1 MATTR
6 PFAYNTGS
14 TIDGTIQ
21 IGNIAIGVSDQD
33 YSQDPGGV
41 KWWMGPDEELGYVIA
56 NQVPTG
62 DHPTPVDEDSYINF
76 WRSTDLT
83 EQSLLDLLNVLPI
96 TNGLEPFTN
105 GSDAKTWLNDNGYFT
120 TYGEDLPTPTP
131 TPTNLPTATP
141 TPTPTDNLG
150 DNLLQENGDSLLQ
163 ENGDNILLESTSTT
177 PTPTP
182 TPDATSVPT
191 DTPTPLPAT
200 STPTPVPTDTPVP
213 ATSTPTPTNEPIN
226 HPYQITIIGNTDNTG
241 PFFNDLTTA
250 CSALDCLMNSSC
262 SAQDSIIGYV
272 DGEIFDYVYVSSN
285 SNETVSLLFDGYY
298 ILADGSGLY
307 FLTQFTDS
315 QFVSGVN
322 CTPATAT
329 PTPTPEG
336 TPTPT
341 TTPTSTPEGAVL
353 TIIVPPGS
361 PSIIFDGETY
371 TSNVS
376 AGVIKNQQ
384 YTINLDYG
392 LSDFW
397 YWSGDGINLPAANS
411 KFTIVYV
418 TGSTATLQANFY
430 AAATLAPTETPTPL
444 PTSTPTATPTP
455 EPATATPTPTTT
467 STPTPT
473 ITVGPL
479 DFTISY
485 NCTAGGRISTSNHG
499 GGSGVIDRSNNL
511 FNTEEEAL
519 AETSWFELPNPNN
532 FVTTGIVPPFS
543 SGTLWVSIRDR
554 NNPTDVFAKSITF
567 DCTSTAT
574 PLPATNTPT
583 PEPTVESTP
592 TPTATEVPPTDTP
605 TPTPEPTSGPTDTPT
620 PTPTPVAS
628 CSGKPYVLSNLLTTP
643 SSGESLWLSNII
655 PATALNLVNILGTNS
670 SVLYFNEIDN
680 DGTDQT
686 TYFGNAVG
694 TSFTVTLCQNGNS
707 AIYSGTNSAM
717 VYDSFNYSYFLD
729 STKLSLVQ
737 SSPVSTFTFG
747 EVFYIDILV
756 SGQSTP
762 TPTPTS
768 TTEPTNVPTDTPT
781 PTPEATSTP
790 EPATATPVPTGVP
803 TDTPTPTPLAATST
817 PTPEPTSTE
826 TPLPATSTPTPTP
839 TPIYY
844 YYYLLNCNLGDNK
857 YGRSLDP
864 DINLSGF
871 TFNVD
876 TNICYTIAGNDD
888 GPYYDYDLDN
898 ATIVTDCT
906 DILCSTPTPTPTSTP
921 TPTPTATEVPATS
934 TPTPTPTSGSAPMTV
949 TITEVGSNVV
959 MSASGT
965 VDLSGLTLVSSS
977 AGPFG
982 NGGLGISN
990 ATFVCGASGSSGS
1003 SYSGFTSVPSN
1014 FGSGS
1019 GLPHSSGTGQSFGV
1033 IMNMAP
1039 PYLLIVPTGYTS
1051 GANISSSQTFTGQT
1065 LSSLGLTNGTYTYT
1079 WSGGSIDVVV
1089 GIGLGGPT
1097 PTPTPTSIGGGIG
1110 AWYFY
1115 SDEGGIFDAQP
1126 PLSDGNSIFL
1136 IRNNETN
1143 EVTETFNPNKSNG
1156 VNEIYFNLD
1165 DSNGTNYTT
1174 QFTEL
1179 ATNGGTISITQGAN
1193 TVTYT
1198 STTPGTFFADTI
1210 GGIFTIQTGPAT
1222 QTVTSA
1228 NPFVYADPISITFGS

>member
-6 PFAYNTGS
+6 PFAYNTGF

-41 KWWMGPDEELGYVIA
+41 KWWMGPDEELGYVIT

-200 STPTPVPTDTPVP
+200 STPTP
-213 ATSTPTPTNEPIN
+213 
-226 HPYQITIIGNTDNTG
+226 
-241 PFFNDLTTA
+241 
-250 CSALDCLMNSSC
+250 
-262 SAQDSIIGYV
+262 
-272 DGEIFDYVYVSSN
+272 
-285 SNETVSLLFDGYY
+285 
-298 ILADGSGLY
+298 
-307 FLTQFTDS
+307 
-315 QFVSGVN
+315 
-322 CTPATAT
+322 TPA
-329 PTPTPEG
+329 
-336 TPTPT
+336 
-341 TTPTSTPEGAVL
+341 
-353 TIIVPPGS
+353 
-361 PSIIFDGETY
+361 
-371 TSNVS
+371 
-376 AGVIKNQQ
+376 
-384 YTINLDYG
+384 
-392 LSDFW
+392 
-397 YWSGDGINLPAANS
+397 
-411 KFTIVYV
+411 
-418 TGSTATLQANFY
+418 
-430 AAATLAPTETPTPL
+430 
-444 PTSTPTATPTP
+444 
-455 EPATATPTPTTT
+455 
-467 STPTPT
+467 
-473 ITVGPL
+473 
-479 DFTISY
+479 
-485 NCTAGGRISTSNHG
+485 
-499 GGSGVIDRSNNL
+499 
-511 FNTEEEAL
+511 
-519 AETSWFELPNPNN
+519 
-532 FVTTGIVPPFS
+532 
-543 SGTLWVSIRDR
+543 
-554 NNPTDVFAKSITF
+554 
-567 DCTSTAT
+567 
-574 PLPATNTPT
+574 
-583 PEPTVESTP
+583 
-592 TPTATEVPPTDTP
+592 
-605 TPTPEPTSGPTDTPT
+605 PTSGPTDTPT
-620 PTPTPVAS
+620 PTPTTVAS

-747 EVFYIDILV
+747 EVFYIGILV

-781 PTPEATSTP
+781 PTP
-790 EPATATPVPTGVP
+790 
-803 TDTPTPTPLAATST
+803 
-817 PTPEPTSTE
+817 
-826 TPLPATSTPTPTP
+826 LPATSTPTPE
-839 TPIYY
+839 
-844 YYYLLNCNLGDNK
+844 
-857 YGRSLDP
+857 
-864 DINLSGF
+864 
-871 TFNVD
+871 
-876 TNICYTIAGNDD
+876 
-888 GPYYDYDLDN
+888 
-898 ATIVTDCT
+898 
-906 DILCSTPTPTPTSTP
+906 
-921 TPTPTATEVPATS
+921 PTATEVPATS

-977 AGPFG
+977 VGPFG

-990 ATFVCGASGSSGS
+990 ATFVCGVSGSSGS

-1019 GLPHSSGTGQSFGV
+1019 GLPHSSGTGQAFGV

-1110 AWYFY
+1110 EWYFY

-1143 EVTETFNPNKSNG
+1143 EVTETFNPNKSDG
-1156 VNEIYFNLD
+1156 VDEIYFNLD

>member
-1 MATTR
+1 
-6 PFAYNTGS
+6 
-14 TIDGTIQ
+14 
-21 IGNIAIGVSDQD
+21 
-33 YSQDPGGV
+33 
-41 KWWMGPDEELGYVIA
+41 
-56 NQVPTG
+56 
-62 DHPTPVDEDSYINF
+62 
-76 WRSTDLT
+76 
-83 EQSLLDLLNVLPI
+83 
-96 TNGLEPFTN
+96 
-105 GSDAKTWLNDNGYFT
+105 
-120 TYGEDLPTPTP
+120 
-131 TPTNLPTATP
+131 
-141 TPTPTDNLG
+141 
-150 DNLLQENGDSLLQ
+150 
-163 ENGDNILLESTSTT
+163 
-177 PTPTP
+177 
-182 TPDATSVPT
+182 
-191 DTPTPLPAT
+191 
-200 STPTPVPTDTPVP
+200 
-213 ATSTPTPTNEPIN
+213 
-226 HPYQITIIGNTDNTG
+226 
-241 PFFNDLTTA
+241 
-250 CSALDCLMNSSC
+250 MNSSC

-298 ILADGSGLY
+298 ILTDGSGFY
-307 FLTQFTDS
+307 FLSQFTNS
-315 QFVSGVN
+315 QFVDIVN
-322 CTPATAT
+322 CIPSNTPTPTPTPGPTAT
-329 PTPTPEG
+329 PTPTPEMASLFIDIVMG
-336 TPTPT
+336 YDGISFGGVTYTSDTTISVVKNQQYSITAFSGSGLFQNWEGTNVNLPVPNSSNTIVTITGDTATLKAVFPEMTPTPT
-341 TTPTSTPEGAVL
+341 PTV
-353 TIIVPPGS
+353 
-361 PSIIFDGETY
+361 
-371 TSNVS
+371 VS
-376 AGVIKNQQ
+376 
-384 YTINLDYG
+384 
-392 LSDFW
+392 
-397 YWSGDGINLPAANS
+397 
-411 KFTIVYV
+411 
-418 TGSTATLQANFY
+418 STATP
-430 AAATLAPTETPTPL
+430 TPTPTETPTP
-444 PTSTPTATPTP
+444 
-455 EPATATPTPTTT
+455 TPTT
-467 STPTPT
+467 
-473 ITVGPL
+473 
-479 DFTISY
+479 
-485 NCTAGGRISTSNHG
+485 
-499 GGSGVIDRSNNL
+499 
-511 FNTEEEAL
+511 
-519 AETSWFELPNPNN
+519 
-532 FVTTGIVPPFS
+532 
-543 SGTLWVSIRDR
+543 
-554 NNPTDVFAKSITF
+554 
-567 DCTSTAT
+567 
-574 PLPATNTPT
+574 
-583 PEPTVESTP
+583 
-592 TPTATEVPPTDTP
+592 
-605 TPTPEPTSGPTDTPT
+605 
-620 PTPTPVAS
+620 VAS

-643 SSGESLWLSNII
+643 SSGESLWISSTM

-707 AIYSGTNSAM
+707 AIYSGTNIAM
-717 VYDSFNYSYFLD
+717 VYDGSNSSYFLD

-790 EPATATPVPTGVP
+790 EPATATPAPTGVP

-817 PTPEPTSTE
+817 PTPEPTSTA
-826 TPLPATSTPTPTP
+826 TPL
-839 TPIYY
+839 
-844 YYYLLNCNLGDNK
+844 
-857 YGRSLDP
+857 
-864 DINLSGF
+864 
-871 TFNVD
+871 
-876 TNICYTIAGNDD
+876 
-888 GPYYDYDLDN
+888 
-898 ATIVTDCT
+898 
-906 DILCSTPTPTPTSTP
+906 
-921 TPTPTATEVPATS
+921 PATS

-1019 GLPHSSGTGQSFGV
+1019 GLPHSSGTGQAFGV

>member
-6 PFAYNTGS
+6 PFAYNTGF

-41 KWWMGPDEELGYVIA
+41 KWWMGPDEELGYVIT

-341 TTPTSTPEGAVL
+341 ATPTSTPEGAVL

-747 EVFYIDILV
+747 EVFYIGILV

-781 PTPEATSTP
+781 PTP
-790 EPATATPVPTGVP
+790 
-803 TDTPTPTPLAATST
+803 
-817 PTPEPTSTE
+817 
-826 TPLPATSTPTPTP
+826 LPATSTPTPE
-839 TPIYY
+839 
-844 YYYLLNCNLGDNK
+844 
-857 YGRSLDP
+857 
-864 DINLSGF
+864 
-871 TFNVD
+871 
-876 TNICYTIAGNDD
+876 
-888 GPYYDYDLDN
+888 
-898 ATIVTDCT
+898 
-906 DILCSTPTPTPTSTP
+906 
-921 TPTPTATEVPATS
+921 PTATEVPATS

-977 AGPFG
+977 VGPFG

-990 ATFVCGASGSSGS
+990 ATFVCGVSGSSGS

-1019 GLPHSSGTGQSFGV
+1019 GLPHSSGTGQAFGV

-1110 AWYFY
+1110 EWYFY

-1143 EVTETFNPNKSNG
+1143 EVTETFNPNKSDG
-1156 VNEIYFNLD
+1156 VDEIYFNLD

>member
-14 TIDGTIQ
+14 TIDGTTQ

-33 YSQDPGGV
+33 YSQNPGGV

-83 EQSLLDLLNVLPI
+83 EQSLLELLNVLPI
-96 TNGLEPFTN
+96 TDGLEPFINAT
-105 GSDAKTWLNDNGYFT
+105 DAKDWLENNGHWT
-120 TYGEDLPTPTP
+120 SYGESLSTPTP
-131 TPTNLPTATP
+131 TATPLPTATP

-150 DNLLQENGDSLLQ
+150 DSLLQENGDSLLQ

-182 TPDATSVPT
+182 TSAPTDTPTPTPTLTSTPTPTPTDTPVPT
-191 DTPTPLPAT
+191 DTPTPTPTAT
-200 STPTPVPTDTPVP
+200 EVPPTETPTP
-213 ATSTPTPTNEPIN
+213 TPTATNEPIN

-298 ILADGSGLY
+298 ILTDDSGLY

-315 QFVSGVN
+315 QFVSSVN
-322 CTPATAT
+322 CIPSNTPTPTPTPGPTAT
-329 PTPTPEG
+329 PTPTPEMASLDIDIVMG
-336 TPTPT
+336 YSGISFDGVTYTSDTTISVVKNQQYNIIAFNGSGLFQNWEGTNVNLPVPNSSNTIVTVTGDTATLKAVFPEMTPTPT
-341 TTPTSTPEGAVL
+341 
-353 TIIVPPGS
+353 
-361 PSIIFDGETY
+361 
-371 TSNVS
+371 
-376 AGVIKNQQ
+376 
-384 YTINLDYG
+384 
-392 LSDFW
+392 
-397 YWSGDGINLPAANS
+397 
-411 KFTIVYV
+411 
-418 TGSTATLQANFY
+418 
-430 AAATLAPTETPTPL
+430 
-444 PTSTPTATPTP
+444 PTA
-455 EPATATPTPTTT
+455 T

-473 ITVGPL
+473 
-479 DFTISY
+479 
-485 NCTAGGRISTSNHG
+485 
-499 GGSGVIDRSNNL
+499 
-511 FNTEEEAL
+511 
-519 AETSWFELPNPNN
+519 
-532 FVTTGIVPPFS
+532 
-543 SGTLWVSIRDR
+543 
-554 NNPTDVFAKSITF
+554 
-567 DCTSTAT
+567 
-574 PLPATNTPT
+574 
-583 PEPTVESTP
+583 
-592 TPTATEVPPTDTP
+592 
-605 TPTPEPTSGPTDTPT
+605 
-620 PTPTPVAS
+620 
-628 CSGKPYVLSNLLTTP
+628 
-643 SSGESLWLSNII
+643 
-655 PATALNLVNILGTNS
+655 
-670 SVLYFNEIDN
+670 
-680 DGTDQT
+680 
-686 TYFGNAVG
+686 
-694 TSFTVTLCQNGNS
+694 
-707 AIYSGTNSAM
+707 
-717 VYDSFNYSYFLD
+717 
-729 STKLSLVQ
+729 
-737 SSPVSTFTFG
+737 
-747 EVFYIDILV
+747 
-756 SGQSTP
+756 
-762 TPTPTS
+762 
-768 TTEPTNVPTDTPT
+768 
-781 PTPEATSTP
+781 
-790 EPATATPVPTGVP
+790 
-803 TDTPTPTPLAATST
+803 
-817 PTPEPTSTE
+817 
-826 TPLPATSTPTPTP
+826 ATSTPTPTP
-839 TPIYY
+839 TPTPTYY

-876 TNICYTIAGNDD
+876 TNICYTIVGNDA
-888 GPYYDYDLDN
+888 GPYYDYDLDI

-906 DILCSTPTPTPTSTP
+906 DILCSTPTPTPTSTPTPTPTATEVPPTETP

-977 AGPFG
+977 VGPFG

-1019 GLPHSSGTGQSFGV
+1019 GLPHSSGTGQAFGV
-1033 IMNMAP
+1033 IIDMAP

-1051 GANISSSQTFTGQT
+1051 GANISSTQTFTGQT

-1097 PTPTPTSIGGGIG
+1097 PTPTPTSTGGGIG

-1115 SDEGGIFDAQP
+1115 SGEGTLNALP
-1126 PLSDGNSIFL
+1126 PVSDGNSIFL

-1143 EVTETFNPNKSNG
+1143 ELTETFNPNKSNG

-1198 STTPGTFFADTI
+1198 STTPGAFFVESGAGFFLI
-1210 GGIFTIQTGPAT
+1210 NTGPST
-1222 QTVTSA
+1222 QIVTSA
-1228 NPFVYADPISITFGS
+1228 NPFVLGDPISITFGS